1 MSKPGDEV
9 QEGSRRLSAN
19 GSSHISL
26 SRVQGDHGGDVGPEE
41 DSLPAS
47 SKSKK
52 SSVLFPS
59 GLSACGG
66 RYVQNV
72 LYCIHHGLQRFI
84 DFLLFCTAV
93 SVPRG
98 LLLKPRAK
106 AFYSKYRGA
115 LTYRFKSFYDHL
127 CITNHHSPLK

>member
-84 DFLLFCTAV
+84 DFLSCLFAFLHCCFCSAWTTV
-93 SVPRG
+93 
-98 LLLKPRAK
+98 K
-106 AFYSKYRGA
+106 APSKGV
-115 LTYRFKSFYDHL
+115 LFQIPGCLDL
-127 CITNHHSPLK
+127 QV